1 VEGITSSSLE
11 SCVSSTAFPPF
22 ILYSDQT
29 DFDRHSKI
37 TITIKK
43 EDDEDGLY
51 LRLKSIV
58 KRYNYEVQILR
69 VLGREE
75 VANRSQIECNELR
88 IYLQKQIRIAYNQ
101 DDEAYLDS
109 IIAECGA
116 TKSGDEYVQKTMN
129 FVYDDAKKY
138 KAKLKAQMKHR
149 EDFIISMRDR
159 NRKTISN
166 LINLTSEYQA
176 LFHIRVRAQKLLN
189 ELNDEIDLKN
199 KMLLLV
205 DTQSEELL
213 NSSGDLNAT
222 YLEGLHIQR
231 KNILSQSQKF
241 KNMRSTIL
249 LLLQIWVQVVDN
261 PNDEDLLNRIYYHLL
276 LITQKIVSLDLKKFM
291 NHLTDNNDEAAMEN
305 VTKSNMKIGE
315 IVKRLEEVE
324 SRYKDD
330 YDDSLMTGDMED
342 ELTIY
347 NNTAIC
353 IGQELRKLLYKFKVE
368 KSVDKWVDGEDL
380 AKTLVSSSSTLNL
393 LQNLKDESTDVKA
406 TVLPKITFSDEKM
419 KAVDTSKM
427 SDEEINDFIHDVY
440 DEIVNHFIFNSLS
453 LNIILTN
460 WMRMKKIKAS
470 RMNQKED

>member
-1 VEGITSSSLE
+1 
-11 SCVSSTAFPPF
+11 
-22 ILYSDQT
+22 
-29 DFDRHSKI
+29 
-37 TITIKK
+37 
-43 EDDEDGLY
+43 
-51 LRLKSIV
+51 
-58 KRYNYEVQILR
+58 
-69 VLGREE
+69 
-75 VANRSQIECNELR
+75 
-88 IYLQKQIRIAYNQ
+88 
-101 DDEAYLDS
+101 
-109 IIAECGA
+109 
-116 TKSGDEYVQKTMN
+116 
-129 FVYDDAKKY
+129 
-138 KAKLKAQMKHR
+138 
-149 EDFIISMRDR
+149 MRDR